1 MAAASA
7 FGVSISSANCSIN
20 ADARLKIDICSNAQ
34 RELRNRNRNPSNACF
49 PPRTRGFLNNLRDK
63 IGAAETPPFTLCPR
77 SELASE
83 SEIPSKSSLSALEL
97 LKTSAADRKY
107 PCSSSALF

>member
-7 FGVSISSANCSIN
+7 FGVSISSANCSVN
-20 ADARLKIDICSNAQ
+20 ADTRLKIDNCSNAQ
-34 RELRNRNRNPSNACF
+34 RELRNRNPSNTCF
-49 PPRTRGFLNNLRDK
+49 PPRTRGFLNNFRYK
-63 IGAAETPPFTLCPR
+63 IDIAGTPPFRLCPR